1 MGKIFDIITP
11 ETADWI
17 RNQKLF
23 FVATAP
29 LSPQGHVNCSPKG
42 LDTFRIID
50 EKTVAYQDLTGS
62 GAETIAHLRENGRIT
77 ILYCSFEGPPKIRR
91 LYGRGE
97 SIVKTDPRFGKL
109 ASLFPPHR
117 GTRSIILVQVNRI
130 QDSCGFG
137 VPLYDYKGERE
148 QLDNWTDHK
157 SDDEL
162 ESYQREKNSRS
173 IDGLSGL

>member
-1 MGKIFDIITP
+1 
-11 ETADWI
+11 
-17 RNQKLF
+17 
-23 FVATAP
+23 
-29 LSPQGHVNCSPKG
+29 
-42 LDTFRIID
+42 
-50 EKTVAYQDLTGS
+50 
-62 GAETIAHLRENGRIT
+62 
-77 ILYCSFEGPPKIRR
+77 
-91 LYGRGE
+91 
-97 SIVKTDPRFGKL
+97 
-109 ASLFPPHR
+109 
-117 GTRSIILVQVNRI
+117 VQVNRI